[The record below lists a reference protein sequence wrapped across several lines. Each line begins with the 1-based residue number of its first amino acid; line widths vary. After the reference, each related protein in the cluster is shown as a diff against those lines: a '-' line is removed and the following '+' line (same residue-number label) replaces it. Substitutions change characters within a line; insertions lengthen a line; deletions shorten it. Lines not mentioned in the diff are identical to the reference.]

1 MPETNSSY
9 YFLVN
14 ILRGLSEYLSAPPA
28 RDLDLSNGSIPA
40 TVLTKDTVKRNGKM
54 RKLLALLHNDEGA
67 TMVEYGIMVALIAA
81 VCIVLITTLGG
92 SVSSAFQ
99 SVNTAI

>member
-1 MPETNSSY
+1 MHT
-9 YFLVN
+9 
-14 ILRGLSEYLSAPPA
+14 
-28 RDLDLSNGSIPA
+28 
-40 TVLTKDTVKRNGKM
+40 TDTVKRIDPNM
-54 RKLLALLHNDEGA
+54 RKLLTLLRNDEGA